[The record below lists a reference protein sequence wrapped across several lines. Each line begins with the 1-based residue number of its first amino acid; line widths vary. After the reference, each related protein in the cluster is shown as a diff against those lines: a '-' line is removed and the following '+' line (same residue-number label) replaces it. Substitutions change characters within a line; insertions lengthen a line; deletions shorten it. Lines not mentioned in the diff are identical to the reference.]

1 MNANSDSQHPEPST
15 HTNIVPRFPNP
26 NVENNAEIYM
36 AVYSSIPV
44 YEMMARGVG
53 VMRRRSDSYMNATQI
68 LKVAG
73 LDKSKRTRI
82 MERDIAMGEH
92 EKVQG
97 GYGKYQGTWI
107 PFHRAYEL
115 AKQFEV
121 VEVLAPLFDYLP
133 GPADSIGA
141 NDPGTINSATSVTA
155 SKSLPP
161 NSTASSN
168 STSGPTTSKPSH
180 DPPQSQQPSKRE
192 RLSISTHGTSDEHQL
207 GVGPSKRS
215 RFNTPSHQSNA
226 SDRTTNGVPDSN
238 QLFES
243 SMSSLLPATHSTPG
257 PAPLHQPV
265 PNPLAIPSAP
275 LPKLRPCTS
284 AASMSIDDPT
294 SSKLD
299 HQIHAVLSLFANPC
313 ESGSRLSPRQ
323 TDSDSHDTLRQ
334 VLNDPDLD
342 INMPLDECAHT
353 ALHWASTLGRISLT
367 REFIKSGADVF
378 RGNNVGETPL
388 IRATL
393 VTTNFDHSCF
403 DQLLELLYPSL
414 CTTDHQKRT
423 VLHHICLTAG
433 IKDRVESARYYM
445 ECIFEWIVKQ
455 HEGRFEKEFVDAID
469 YNGDTALNIAARVGN
484 KHLLQ
489 MLLDVGASQSIS
501 NKLGLGPADFGV
513 CAKDT
518 SSKPALENDPPISMA
533 DHDVISRPE
542 RPRTS
547 NEIIASMTTL
557 LNTLT
562 SNFDD
567 EIQLHSITL
576 ERVLGKLKTS
586 SHELTEQRRLLEA
599 AKQELEGL
607 NLVELRLKKLRKKIE
622 EEDHFDWTGR
632 SEVDGSPARA
642 GKAFEYKGIGST
654 LVSLSSDQI
663 GLQLE
668 PDPEIPT
675 VNNPTGLVY
684 LRRMENW
691 YRRVLGLLQERIRLM
706 KGCSL
711 AQEAKYLKIIS
722 AFIGCQ
728 YLPGPQPSSSFAKT
742 PRQLI
747 QPAMNHLRQL
757 STETNGTDPSL
768 ASNSAVEP
776 NVAQDGL
783 SKIDIEVLNQ
793 LIVAMESDG
802 PDLDLNRVAGFMSR
816 VNAGLV

>member
-1 MNANSDSQHPEPST
+1 MNLNSDLHQPEPST
-15 HTNIVPRFPNP
+15 HTNLIPQFANP

-44 YEMMARGVG
+44 YEMTIRGVG
-53 VMRRRSDSYMNATQI
+53 VMRRESDSYMNATQI

-73 LDKSKRTRI
+73 LDKPKRTRI
-82 MERDIAMGEH
+82 MERDIMMGEH

-121 VEVLAPLFDYLP
+121 LEVLAPLFDYLP
-133 GPADSIGA
+133 GPTESVVA
-141 NDPGTINSATSVTA
+141 NDTEAFNSVTSATA
-155 SKSLPP
+155 NKSLPP

-168 STSGPTTSKPSH
+168 GTSGPTVSKPTH
-180 DPPQSQQPSKRE
+180 DQPQNQQSSKRE
-192 RLSISTHGTSDEHQL
+192 RMSISTHGTADEHL
-207 GVGPSKRS
+207 GIGPSKRS

-226 SDRTTNGVPDSN
+226 SDHTTNGDQN
-238 QLFES
+238 QLFKS
-243 SMSSLLPATHSTPG
+243 SMSSLLPPTHSIPG
-257 PAPLHQPV
+257 PAPLHQPA
-265 PNPLAIPSAP
+265 PCPPTISSTP

-284 AASMSIDDPT
+284 AASLSVVDRT
-294 SSKLD
+294 SSTHDRK
-299 HQIHAVLSLFANPC
+299 IHTVLSLFDSSC
-313 ESGSRLSPRQ
+313 ETESHLSPKQ
-323 TDSDSHDTLRQ
+323 ADNDSHGTLGQ
-334 VLNDPDLD
+334 VLDDPDLD

-353 ALHWASTLGRISLT
+353 PLHWASALARISLT
-367 REFIKSGADVF
+367 RDFIKFGADVF

-423 VLHHICLTAG
+423 ILHHICLTAG
-433 IKDRVESARYYM
+433 IKSRVESARYYM

-484 KHLLQ
+484 KHLVQ
-489 MLLDVGASQSIS
+489 MLLDVGASKSIS

-513 CAKDT
+513 CTGDS
-518 SSKPALENDPPISMA
+518 SSKPLAENDPPSSIP
-533 DHDVISRPE
+533 DHNAIIQPE
-542 RPRTS
+542 RPRTT
-547 NEIIASMTTL
+547 NEIIESMTTL

-562 SNFDD
+562 SGFDD
-567 EIQLHSITL
+567 EIQLHSTAL

-599 AKQELEGL
+599 AKQELDGL

-622 EEDHFDWTGR
+622 EEDQFDWTGR
-632 SEVDGSPARA
+632 SEVDGSPARD

-663 GLQLE
+663 GLQLD

-675 VNNPTGLVY
+675 VNTPTGLVY

-706 KGCSL
+706 KGCSM

-722 AFIGCQ
+722 TFVGCQ
-728 YLPGPQPSSSFAKT
+728 YLPGPQQSSSFSKT

-757 STETNGTDPSL
+757 STETNNTDPSL
-768 ASNSAVEP
+768 SLKSIVET
-776 NVAQDGL
+776 NGAQDSL